1 MRVDQIRHRMWLVA
15 AGMFFLSLLVAVADR
30 RGSLSPFRPM
40 LHDALSPGRLM
51 VLAFSAGKKPQPVTT
66 SEDATAG
73 PHEEARLKSEK
84 LLRQLMIENAR
95 LRRDLKRE
103 QMSSAAMTMI
113 EPLNSLAQFEVVQA
127 VVVSTS
133 GMPQLLRDL
142 IVDAGKS
149 AGITRSELVI
159 DGTGAIVDRGTKDNI
174 AAGDRV
180 LTGAIVVGRIEK
192 TAHWVSLVQPV
203 TATGFKAQ
211 VVLLRQTAEGL
222 HLGATG
228 MLEGIGQS
236 ECLLTGIPHTEAV
249 AIGDEV
255 VSADVSGIRG
265 PQLYFGRVTRA
276 DFLAGGQWDVR
287 VQPAASLEELETVG
301 ILRLKLANKEVSP
314 QPSTAST
321 SEEPGRKKRP

>member
-1 MRVDQIRHRMWLVA
+1 MWLGA
-15 AGMFFLSLLVAVADR
+15 AGLFFLSLLVAIADR
-30 RGSLSPFRPM
+30 RGALSPFRPL

-51 VLAFSAGKKPQPVTT
+51 VLAFSALKQPQADTTQKGAVTQHDESHLQ
-66 SEDATAG
+66 SEQ
-73 PHEEARLKSEK
+73 

-103 QMSSAAMTMI
+103 QMSSAALTTI
-113 EPLNSLAQFEVVQA
+113 EPLNSLAQFDVVQA
-127 VVVSTS
+127 SVVSS
-133 GMPQLLRDL
+133 CGMPQLLRDL
-142 IVDAGKS
+142 IVDVGRS
-149 AGITRSELVI
+149 AGITRSELVV
-159 DGTGAIVDRGTKDNI
+159 DGTGAVLDRGTKDDI

-222 HLGATG
+222 HFGATG
-228 MLEGIGQS
+228 MLEGLGEK

-249 AIGDEV
+249 AVGDEV

-287 VQPAASLEELETVG
+287 VQPAASLKDLESVG
-301 ILRLKLANKEVSP
+301 ILRLKLANNKGSS
-314 QPSTAST
+314 QSSTANS
-321 SEEPGRKKRP
+321 SEGPRGRKRP